1 MSAGRGLPLARAR
14 PAGRAGD
21 VATAGQESGMLALF
35 SARFRRL
42 LILMIAVPLG
52 GRVLDALGT
61 RIEATSGPNR
71 LSRAMHTAGRAA
83 RHYSGRPLPPEDA
96 RPAADEAGLTSTGQ
110 SLNGQSPNGQAS
122 YGSAPRRQ
130 RRGLR

>member
-1 MSAGRGLPLARAR
+1 
-14 PAGRAGD
+14 
-21 VATAGQESGMLALF
+21 MLALF

-61 RIEATSGPNR
+61 RIERTSGPNR
-71 LSRAMHTAGRAA
+71 LSRAMRTAGRAA
-83 RHYSGRPLPPEDA
+83 GHYSRGPLRPRDA
-96 RPAADEAGLTSTGQ
+96 RAAADEAGLSSTGQ

-130 RRGLR
+130 RRGLRRR